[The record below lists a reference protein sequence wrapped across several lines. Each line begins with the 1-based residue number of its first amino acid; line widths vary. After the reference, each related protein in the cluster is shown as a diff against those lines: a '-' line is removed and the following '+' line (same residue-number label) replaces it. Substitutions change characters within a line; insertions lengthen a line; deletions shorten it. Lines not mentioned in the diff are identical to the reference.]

1 MTAYSAVEW
10 GDEDSEPGL
19 PEQIEAELALERE
32 QALETELER
41 DERPPEQEPED
52 EPEPERA
59 MLKRELKRAALN
71 RLENAARTSED
82 FKKVIVEWDKLAS
95 NEARRLREHEVSRGD
110 VPLEHGKAMDGAI
123 FPAYFM
129 EPRQRQLMSGNFID
143 LIHDCPFELHELT
156 ADAALSGM
164 LRRLRDDH
172 KEIFYWHFIRQFSC
186 AEVGRIRGQTDRNI
200 RKTRAVIVRKLQK
213 ELRRALAARAKAG
226 RGLSIRQRAFL
237 EDKKNAAL
245 DGGGDG

>member
-1 MTAYSAVEW
+1 MTVDGTVEW
-10 GDEDSEPGL
+10 EDEGSAPGL
-19 PEQIEAELALERE
+19 SERIEAELALERE
-32 QALETELER
+32 QALEAELER
-41 DERPPEQEPED
+41 EERPPEPEPED

-59 MLKRELKRAALN
+59 MLKRELKRAALD
-71 RLENAARTSED
+71 RLENAARTPEE
-82 FKKVIVEWDKLAS
+82 FKKVIAEWDKLAS
-95 NEARRLREHEVSRGD
+95 NEARRLRDHEISRGD
-110 VPLEHGKAMDGAI
+110 VPLEYGRAMDGAV
-123 FPAYFM
+123 FPASFM

-172 KEIFYWHFIRQFSC
+172 KEIFYWHFIRQLSC
-186 AEVGRIRGQTDRNI
+186 AEVGRIRGQCDRNI

-213 ELRRALAARAKAG
+213 ELLRVLAARAKAG

-237 EDKKNAAL
+237 EGGINAAL

>member
-1 MTAYSAVEW
+1 MTVHSAVAWE
-10 GDEDSEPGL
+10 DEDSSSEL
-19 PEQIEAELALERE
+19 PERIEADLALERE

-41 DERPPEQEPED
+41 EERPPEPEPED
-52 EPEPERA
+52 SPEPERA

-71 RLENAARTSED
+71 RLENAARTPED
-82 FKKVIVEWDKLAS
+82 FKKVIAEWDKLAS
-95 NEARRLREHEVSRGD
+95 NEARRLRDHEVSRGD
-110 VPLEHGKAMDGAI
+110 VPLEYGRAMDGAI

-156 ADAALSGM
+156 ADPALSRM
-164 LRRLRDDH
+164 LRRLQDDH
-172 KEIFYWHFIRQFSC
+172 KEIFYWHFIRQLSC
-186 AEVGRIRGQTDRNI
+186 AEVGRIRGQGDRNI

-213 ELRRALAARAKAG
+213 ELRRVLAARVRAG

-237 EDKKNAAL
+237 EDEKTAAL